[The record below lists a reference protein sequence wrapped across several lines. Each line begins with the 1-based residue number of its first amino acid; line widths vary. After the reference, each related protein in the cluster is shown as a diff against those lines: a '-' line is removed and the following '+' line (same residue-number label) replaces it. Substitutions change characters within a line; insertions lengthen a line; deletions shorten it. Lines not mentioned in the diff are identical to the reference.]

1 MQSVFLSVCDDKYF
15 NRKKFWLSYQHHTVV
30 TRSHRPKL
38 DSVTSGC
45 SENKALS
52 GVLILAG
59 AQIWFPS
66 IDKQVFSTPHMVPF
80 QNGLGDYLKTSTAL

>member
-1 MQSVFLSVCDDKYF
+1 M
-15 NRKKFWLSYQHHTVV
+15 TVLP
-30 TRSHRPKL
+30 TPHCSNYSRSHRPKL

-59 AQIWFPS
+59 SQIWFPS
-66 IDKQVFSTPHMVPF
+66 IDKQAFSTPRMVPF